1 MRRLPPLNAL
11 RAFEAA
17 ARHLSFS
24 KAAEE
29 LNVTPAAVSHQVKSL
44 EEFFGIAL
52 FRRLP
57 RQVLLTEEGMAALPL
72 MSEGFDRLADAAD
85 QLVGCNETG
94 LLTVTSSPTF
104 AAKWL
109 VPRLP
114 RFGDRYPDINVRLDT
129 TLGVLDYA
137 RDGIDVAIRLGPGDY
152 PGMRVDRV
160 FHEVVVPVC
169 SPALRDGPKPLRTPE
184 DLAHHTLLHVDWGA
198 LRETSPDWRM
208 WLMCAGVEGVDPTR
222 GPAFTVEDLA
232 ISAAIDGN
240 GVALAS
246 THAVA
251 NDLKAGRLVK
261 PFELALPTDFCFWVV
276 APEKTADRPKVA
288 AFRDWLL
295 AEAAASQIEETTT
308 VCL

>member
-1 MRRLPPLNAL
+1 
-11 RAFEAA
+11 
-17 ARHLSFS
+17 
-24 KAAEE
+24 
-29 LNVTPAAVSHQVKSL
+29 
-44 EEFFGIAL
+44 
-52 FRRLP
+52 
-57 RQVLLTEEGMAALPL
+57 MAGY
-72 MSEGFDRLADAAD
+72 E
-85 QLVGCNETG
+85 ETG

-114 RFGDRYPDINVRLDT
+114 RFGARYPDINVRLDT
-129 TLGVLDYA
+129 SLGVLDYA
-137 RDGIDVAIRLGPGDY
+137 REGIDAAIRLGPGGY
-152 PGMRVDRV
+152 PGMRVDRI

-169 SPALRDGPKPLRTPE
+169 SPDLLAGAHPLRTPG
-184 DLAHHTLLHVDWGA
+184 DLVHHTLLHVDWGA
-198 LRETSPDWRM
+198 LRDTSPDWRM

-232 ISAAIDGN
+232 ISAAVDGN

-261 PFELALPTDFCFWVV
+261 PFELALPTDFCFWLV
-276 APEKTADRPKVA
+276 APEKTADRPKVT
-288 AFRDWLL
+288 AFREWLL
-295 AEAAASQIEETTT
+295 AEAAASQEEEQSF